1 MSGVSTLTQMMIEGL
16 SDEDWSDLVGDSDT
30 DGEAPSDEE
39 WCQNAPAHLVPSD
52 DELARRAARYMPGGD
67 MYEPGA

>member
-1 MSGVSTLTQMMIEGL
+1 MDEWCVDSDTDDEGL
-16 SDEDWSDLVGDSDT
+16 SDEDCSDLVG
-30 DGEAPSDEE
+30 PSDEE
-39 WCQNAPAHLVPSD
+39 WCRNAPAHLAYVSN